1 MEQKMLRFL
10 ENSKSIRQFK
20 QTHLQIII
28 NGLQDY
34 TFLVPKLISLSS
46 NLISIDYAVKIFRNS
61 QLPNVVAYNT
71 MIKCF
76 IGKTHKDALHTYNHM
91 RLSSIS
97 PNSFTFTFLLRCF
110 ESFEYLQDGLGVHGH
125 VVKLGFDSSVF
136 VLNTLLDFYAKCS
149 QTLDFAC
156 RVFEEMPEKD
166 VVTWNTMIS
175 AYMDIGEIDS
185 AIKLFESMPERNIV
199 TWNSVIGGLS
209 KCGSMELARSVFE
222 RMPERN
228 EVSWNSMVS
237 GYVKVGD
244 VGSAVSMF
252 NAMPVK
258 TIVSCTTI
266 ISGYMMNG
274 DVELARK
281 VFDHMPAKNVVSWN
295 AMIAGYVHNHMFDQ
309 ALSLFHHM
317 LIDGKCRPDQTTLVS
332 VVSACTHLGSLEH
345 GKWIN
350 FYLRKKKVDL
360 SVPLGNS
367 LIDMF
372 AKCGDVEDARAVFDQ
387 MAKRCIVTW
396 TTMISGL
403 AVNGHCV
410 EALSLFERMLL
421 EGLKPD
427 DVIFIAVL
435 SACTHGGLVEEGKRI
450 FGQMVHEFDIK
461 PRIEHY
467 GCMVDLLGRAGK
479 LEEAVSFIESMR
491 LEPNVVIW
499 ATLLCACKIHG
510 DGELFES
517 VTRKMLEKEPSH
529 FSYLPLITS
538 LSSSVGRRQ
547 DAMSFRKAMKNQGIE
562 KVPGCSSIQIAD
574 GVHEFTA
581 KDVRHV
587 ERKEIYR
594 VLNILDGQRC
604 VIEVGTL
611 KDIPLWSK
619 YSHPCYESNKLCK
632 FWKTIAN

>member
-1 MEQKMLRFL
+1 
-10 ENSKSIRQFK
+10 
-20 QTHLQIII
+20 
-28 NGLQDY
+28 
-34 TFLVPKLISLSS
+34 
-46 NLISIDYAVKIFRNS
+46 
-61 QLPNVVAYNT
+61 

-136 VLNTLLDFYAKCS
+136 VLNTLLDFYAKCG
-149 QTLDFAC
+149 QTLGFAC

-175 AYMDIGEIDS
+175 AYMVIGEIDS

-209 KCGSMELARSVFE
+209 KCGTMELASSVFE

-258 TIVSCTTI
+258 TIVSCTTV
-266 ISGYMMNG
+266 ISGYMMTG

-281 VFDHMPAKNVVSWN
+281 VFEHMPAKNVVSWN

-332 VVSACTHLGSLEH
+332 VVSACAHLGSLEH
-345 GKWIN
+345 GN
-350 FYLRKKKVDL
+350 
-360 SVPLGNS
+360 
-367 LIDMF
+367 
-372 AKCGDVEDARAVFDQ
+372 
-387 MAKRCIVTW
+387 
-396 TTMISGL
+396 
-403 AVNGHCV
+403 
-410 EALSLFERMLL
+410 
-421 EGLKPD
+421 
-427 DVIFIAVL
+427 
-435 SACTHGGLVEEGKRI
+435 
-450 FGQMVHEFDIK
+450 
-461 PRIEHY
+461 
-467 GCMVDLLGRAGK
+467 
-479 LEEAVSFIESMR
+479 
-491 LEPNVVIW
+491 
-499 ATLLCACKIHG
+499 
-510 DGELFES
+510 
-517 VTRKMLEKEPSH
+517 
-529 FSYLPLITS
+529 
-538 LSSSVGRRQ
+538 LSSSVGRWQ
-547 DAMSFRKAMKNQGIE
+547 DAMSFRKVMKNQGIE

-581 KDVRHV
+581 KDMRHV

-594 VLNILDGQRC
+594 VLNILDGQVKLECDACCEKFRC
-604 VIEVGTL
+604 T
-611 KDIPLWSK
+611 
-619 YSHPCYESNKLCK
+619 
-632 FWKTIAN
+632 